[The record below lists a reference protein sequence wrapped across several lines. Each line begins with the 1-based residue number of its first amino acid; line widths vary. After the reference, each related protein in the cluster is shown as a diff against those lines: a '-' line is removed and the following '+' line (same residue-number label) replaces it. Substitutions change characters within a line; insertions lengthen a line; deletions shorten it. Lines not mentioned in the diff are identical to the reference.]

1 VDFERCGGGC
11 AEAHA
16 VKRRLAGAALILAA
30 APCAWAC
37 FVCGWQLVSFTGF
50 AVRLDEDLPGEAW
63 WQIGLVAAQMIVI
76 AAALLVAWQ
85 GWQAGRYRKS
95 GVALAVAWIAAAPV
109 FVSLVESSKSWGST

>member
-1 VDFERCGGGC
+1 MDFECCGAGC
-11 AEAHA
+11 GEAHA
-16 VKRRLAGAALILAA
+16 VKCRLAAAGLILAG

-63 WQIGLVAAQMIVI
+63 RQIGLVAAQTVVI

-95 GVALAVAWIAAAPV
+95 GIALAVAWIAAAPV
-109 FVSLVESSKSWGST
+109 FLSLVEGFKS